1 LGLLIQLIIS
11 GVTIGFIYVAIA
23 MGLTMVYGV
32 LRILH
37 IAHAGVYALGAYT
50 GLTVYANTGNILAA
64 AVSAMG
70 VSILVG
76 HLIQKYVYSPV
87 LDKPPLIPLTLSV
100 AVFLL
105 ASEMIGIVWGYY
117 PLGFH
122 TGIPFA
128 TYSYGEISITSYQ
141 ILVIFATLSSVL
153 LVWILLNRT
162 RIGLASRAVAQDQEM
177 VQAMGVN
184 VKNVV
189 AFNFIVGSALAGL
202 GGVLVG
208 IYYSQVS
215 PYMGG
220 LVAYKGLVVIVL
232 GGFGSVIGAVVGGLI
247 LGLSETLLVSAF
259 GYLLPRES
267 FAFLVLILLLLFRPQ
282 GLFGRRVIDRT

>member
-1 LGLLIQLIIS
+1 
-11 GVTIGFIYVAIA
+11 VTIGFIYVAIA

-37 IAHAGVYALGAYT
+37 IAHAGVYALGAYA
-50 GLTVYANTGNILAA
+50 GLTIYQATGNILAA
-64 AVSAMG
+64 GAVAIAA
-70 VSILVG
+70 SITVG
-76 HLIQKYVYSPV
+76 YLIQRFVYAPV
-87 LDKPPLIPLTLSV
+87 LGRSPLIPLTLSV

-105 ASEMIGIVWGYY
+105 ISEMIGIVWGYY
-117 PLGFH
+117 PIGFH
-122 TGIPFA
+122 TQIPFT

-141 ILVIFATLSSVL
+141 LLVIVATLLSVL
-153 LVWILLNRT
+153 LVWLLINRT
-162 RIGLASRAVAQDQEM
+162 RIGLASRAVAQDSEM
-177 VQAMGVN
+177 AQAIGVN
-184 VKNVV
+184 VKTVI

-208 IYYSQVS
+208 IYYSQVY

-232 GGFGSVIGAVVGGLI
+232 GGFGSVVGAVLGGLI
-247 LGLSETLLVSAF
+247 LGVSETLLVSTVGNF
-259 GYLLPRES
+259 LPRES

-282 GLFGRRVIDRT
+282 GLFGRRATDRT

>member
-1 LGLLIQLIIS
+1 M
-11 GVTIGFIYVAIA
+11 TIGFIYIAIA

-37 IAHAGVYALGAYT
+37 IAHAAVYALGAYA
-50 GLTVYANTGNILAA
+50 GLTVYMNTGNIIAA
-64 AVSAMG
+64 TISAIG
-70 VSILVG
+70 VSIVAG
-76 HLIQKYVYSPV
+76 YSIQKYIYYPV

-100 AVFLL
+100 AIFLL
-105 ASEMIGIVWGYY
+105 ASEMIGIIWGYY

-122 TGIPFA
+122 TEIPFVM
-128 TYSYGEISITSYQ
+128 YSYGELSITSYQ
-141 ILVIFATLSSVL
+141 LLVIVTTLSSVL

-162 RIGLASRAVAQDQEM
+162 RIGLASRAVAQDPEM
-177 VQAMGVN
+177 VQTMGVN
-184 VKNVV
+184 VRNVV
-189 AFNFIVGSALAGL
+189 AFNFIIGSALAGL

-208 IYYSQVS
+208 VYYSQVY

-232 GGFGSVIGAVVGGLI
+232 GGFGSVVGAVVGGLI
-247 LGLSETLLVSAF
+247 LGISETLLVSAF